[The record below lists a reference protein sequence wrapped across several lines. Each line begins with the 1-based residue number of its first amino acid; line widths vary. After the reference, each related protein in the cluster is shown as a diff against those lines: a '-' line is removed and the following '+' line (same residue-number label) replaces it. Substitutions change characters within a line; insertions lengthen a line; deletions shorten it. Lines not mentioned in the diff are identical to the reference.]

1 MKEFTYTGKTYDGR
15 TYTERY
21 TRASRWMKVDY
32 TLSGRPFF
40 RHNGRRYHLDNFT
53 RVELAA
59 YGSGTIT
66 AEDGEQ
72 VVLEGFESDRYY
84 KPLFVEF
91 GDGCEAVRVY
101 RFEGTET
108 E

>member
-1 MKEFTYTGKTYDGR
+1 MKEFTYAGKTFDGR

-32 TLSGRPFF
+32 TLSGKAFF
-40 RHNGRRYHLDNFT
+40 RHNGRRYHLDDFT
-53 RVELAA
+53 RISFSCFA
-59 YGSGTIT
+59 GKIT
-66 AEDGEQ
+66 AKDGEE
-72 VVLEGFESDRYY
+72 VILEGHETDCYY
-84 KPLFVEF
+84 KPLFVEYS
-91 GDGCEAVRVY
+91 DGCEAVRVY